1 MSLLRLDTGDIF
13 QCETHRATQRVSMR
27 RTFTG
32 CFLGG
37 EGVLL
42 GYDTTLSTLWKLL
55 LQISEK
61 SMCILAIQV
70 FALSL

>member
-55 LQISEK
+55 L
-61 SMCILAIQV
+61 
-70 FALSL
+70 